1 MGQRLWSFLV
11 LVIALGLT
19 LAGLGWQRQSRQQL
33 RRELA
38 QRQDQA
44 QERRRLEAEQRKL
57 AAAQPTE
64 SEVADSLARLSVAE
78 QLRTR
83 LAMLHRRE
91 GTTVPVPQT
100 GNVVPDA
107 PAIHSLAGNTVAAEE
122 WQNAGRATPEAALQT
137 ALWAAAGGDLDALT
151 DTLSFDAAAGDQAAA
166 TFERLP
172 AAVQNEVGTPE
183 RLMAL
188 LTAVEVPLGNATII
202 GQSATLNGSDIKVTA
217 RLTDVDGKP
226 RVVVFDLQNDTN
238 RWRLQVPAGVV
249 QKYSAWLLGAG
260 ATGGGGP

>member
-1 MGQRLWSFLV
+1 MGQRLWSLTV
-11 LVIALGLT
+11 LVVALGLT
-19 LAGLGWQRQSRQQL
+19 LAGLDWQRQSHRQL

-44 QERRRLEAEQRKL
+44 QERRRLDAEQRKL

-64 SEVADSLARLSVAE
+64 SEVVDSLARLSVAE
-78 QLRTR
+78 QLRAR
-83 LAMLHRRE
+83 LALLHRRE
-91 GTTVPVPQT
+91 GTTVPVAQT
-100 GNVVPDA
+100 RSAAADA
-107 PAIHSLAGNTVAAEE
+107 PEIYSLAGNTVAAEE
-122 WQNAGRATPEAALQT
+122 WQNAGRATPEAAFQT

-151 DTLSFDAAAGDQAAA
+151 DTLSFDAAARDRAAA

-188 LTAVEVPLGNATII
+188 LTAVAVPLGNATII

-217 RLTDVDGKP
+217 RLTDVDGQPK
-226 RVVVFDLQNDTN
+226 VAIFDLRKDDD
-238 RWRLQVPAGVV
+238 RWRLQVPADVV
-249 QKYSAWLLGAG
+249 RKYSAWLQGAG
-260 ATGGGGP
+260 TAGGAGP